1 MNARRRTRCEGKN
14 NSHKEPAVGRIES
27 RAGANG
33 PASPLGR
40 RRTKRTKDRL
50 CGLVRLRLACH
61 WLRHS
66 SGARAILQPQP
77 QSRIIIESSVG
88 DSERSD
94 RLLVGLHRRPPT
106 VDRLLA
112 AGCWPEEQFARSSF
126 AQFSALN
133 WAARPAALDEAPSSP
148 PATGDGR
155 RASCGRAQSSGQW
168 SRKSISCRRARIS
181 PKVSAPGAQLMWLP
195 ASAAQRQLSIMY
207 SAPPLQPRRR
217 PRAVGSRKPTG
228 DRRRMK

>member
-14 NSHKEPAVGRIES
+14 NSHKEPAVGQIES

-33 PASPLGR
+33 PASALGR

-106 VDRLLA
+106 VGRLLA
-112 AGCWPEEQFARSSF
+112 AGRRSNLLARVSRNSARSIGQLVRRPSTR
-126 AQFSALN
+126 
-133 WAARPAALDEAPSSP
+133 RPAAHQRR
-148 PATGDGR
+148 ATGDGR
-155 RASCGRAQSSGQW
+155 
-168 SRKSISCRRARIS
+168 
-181 PKVSAPGAQLMWLP
+181 
-195 ASAAQRQLSIMY
+195 
-207 SAPPLQPRRR
+207 
-217 PRAVGSRKPTG
+217 AVGARKAVVSGAESR
-228 DRRRMK
+228 